1 MKWLT
6 SPLGGKE
13 MMLHIIIIAVCGS
26 FLSSLAFADSHR
38 AHARGSEFNNVMGV
52 TEDHYKTVINR
63 RPYRVE
69 VCNDVQVQTPTP
81 GAKIGPFD
89 LEGAIIGGIIG
100 NQIGDMK
107 GNGTAG
113 AVIGGLIGNQGGGYT
128 TQQQCRIETRYQEET
143 KTVYSHSTITF
154 WDGGTEYTVK
164 FQR

>member
-6 SPLGGKE
+6 SPMGGKE
-13 MMLHIIIIAVCGS
+13 MTFHIIAIAVCGS
-26 FLSSLAFADSHR
+26 FLSSLAFGNESN
-38 AHARGSEFNNVMGV
+38 NNVMGV
-52 TEDHYKTVINR
+52 TQDHYKTVIQQ

-81 GAKIGPFD
+81 GAKLGPFD

-113 AVIGGLIGNQGGGYT
+113 AVIGGLLGNQGGGYS
-128 TQQQCRIETRYQEET
+128 TQQQCRVETRYQEEASQ
-143 KTVYSHSTITF
+143 VYSHSTVTF
-154 WDGGTEYTVK
+154 WDGGREYTVR